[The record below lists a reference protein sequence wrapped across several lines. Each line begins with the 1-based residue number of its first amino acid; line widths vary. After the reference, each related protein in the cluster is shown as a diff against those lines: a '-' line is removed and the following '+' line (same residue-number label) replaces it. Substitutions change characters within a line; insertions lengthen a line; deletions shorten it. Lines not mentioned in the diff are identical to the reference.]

1 MTSTVPGRDV
11 SGSIPRHFV
20 PGYDQPVP
28 PGQKHSPIEAPHNYL
43 SAYAPDPT
51 PQHPSTPALQY
62 PNTAALQYGNPGA
75 ELKQGADLSFGVAN
89 RLCGERPGQKPIQV
103 II

>member
-11 SGSIPRHFV
+11 SDRYPGTSCLATISLSLRDKSIRPSKRHT
-20 PGYDQPVP
+20 
-28 PGQKHSPIEAPHNYL
+28 IILAL
-43 SAYAPDPT
+43 MLPT
-51 PQHPSTPALQY
+51 QHPSTPALQY